1 MIIYLS
7 LLKFGLVLY
16 VYWEETWGSGP
27 FKKLRQIQ
35 GIGLLVHKAE
45 VS

>member
-7 LLKFGLVLY
+7 VLKFGLELY
-16 VYWEETWGSGP
+16 VYWEEMRGSGP
-27 FKKLRQIQ
+27 FKELRQIQ
-35 GIGLLVHKAE
+35 GKGLLVHKAE